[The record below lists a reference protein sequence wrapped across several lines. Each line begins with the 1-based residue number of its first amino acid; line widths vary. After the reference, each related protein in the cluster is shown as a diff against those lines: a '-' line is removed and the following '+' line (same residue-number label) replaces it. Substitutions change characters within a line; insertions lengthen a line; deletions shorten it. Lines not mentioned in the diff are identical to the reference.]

1 MNTPTKHPEKILVV
15 DDNLYELKLQE
26 EFLVE
31 DGYTVTT
38 AVNGK
43 EALDR
48 LEHEKVSLVISDI
61 LMPEMDGFTFC
72 REVKQ
77 RKNMASIPF
86 IFYTASYVDEK
97 DKELGESLGV
107 DLFLIKPLPMD
118 DYLKAVRDVL
128 EKRPAAKEKE
138 EPLEEKEYLQKYSE
152 RVVNKLEEKLL
163 ELEKAYA
170 VIQKE
175 KENLMAA
182 NVRLMES
189 DRSKTA
195 FFSRIGH
202 ELRTPLTGIM
212 GYTDILLGEAK
223 GDAKKFLEEISRYSH
238 TLDKLLGGIMEYM
251 DYDEGKTAFFP
262 EVFNPEEML
271 KQEYQE
277 MLPLATSKGLSL
289 SLKLSSPLSL
299 IKADR
304 PSFMRVLNNLL
315 QNAIK
320 FTENGEITLGAAVVP
335 KYLAVSVKDT
345 GIGIRE
351 EDQKKIFAG
360 FEQAEDYL
368 TRTRGGIGLGLA
380 LTQKLME
387 LNNGKIS
394 LESEYGKGSTF
405 TVFFPLVETE

>member
-1 MNTPTKHPEKILVV
+1 MVV
-15 DDNLYELKLQE
+15 DDNTYELKLQE
-26 EFLVE
+26 EFLTE
-31 DGYTVTT
+31 EGYEVTT
-38 AVNGK
+38 AANGR

-48 LEHEKVSLVISDI
+48 LEHEKVSLVVSDI

-77 RKNMASIPF
+77 RKDMASIPF

-128 EKRPAAKEKE
+128 MKRRPFKEAE

-175 KENLMAA
+175 KENLLAV
-182 NVRLMES
+182 NLKLLES

-212 GYTDILLGEAK
+212 GYTDILLADAKGEAK
-223 GDAKKFLEEISRYSH
+223 NFLEEISRYGH
-238 TLDKLLGGIMEYM
+238 ALDKLLGGIMEYM

-262 EVFNPEEML
+262 EAFNPEEL
-271 KQEYQE
+271 LNQLYQE
-277 MLPLATSKGLSL
+277 MLPLATGKGLAL
-289 SLKLSSPLSL
+289 SRKISSPLPL

-304 PSFMRVLNNLL
+304 PSFLKVLNNLF
-315 QNAIK
+315 QNAVK
-320 FTENGEITLGAAVVP
+320 FTQAGEITLSASAVPGYV
-335 KYLAVSVKDT
+335 AVSVKDT

-351 EDQKKIFAG
+351 EDQRKIFAG

-368 TRTRGGIGLGLA
+368 TRTQGGIGLGLA
-380 LTQKLME
+380 LAQKLIE